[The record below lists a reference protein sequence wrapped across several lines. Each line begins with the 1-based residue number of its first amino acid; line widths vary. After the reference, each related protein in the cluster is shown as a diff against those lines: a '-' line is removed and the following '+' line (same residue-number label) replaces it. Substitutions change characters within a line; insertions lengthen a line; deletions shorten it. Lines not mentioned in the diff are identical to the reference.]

1 MSELVWIRSHVEQL
15 LESAWG
21 VCRVAPDGDGDYP
34 FRHGT
39 AACWVAVL
47 PTAPVMVRVFAHA
60 ALGLKPTLRL
70 FRELNDIERRALS
83 CSVLLEGD
91 AVVVSQTISPIG
103 LTEPVLEQALLAVGG
118 VAEDIGL
125 LLAAM
130 FGGETPYSAALAGD
144 SESAPPGSAEPF
156 SGSGP

>member
-1 MSELVWIRSHVEQL
+1 MGEVLWIRSHVEQL
-15 LESAWG
+15 LEHIWSI
-21 VCRVAPDGDGDYP
+21 CRVAPDDDGDYP
-34 FRHGT
+34 FRQGT

-60 ALGLKPTLRL
+60 ALDLKPSLRL

-83 CSVLLEGD
+83 CAVLLEGD
-91 AVVVSQTISPIG
+91 AVVVSQTVSPIG
-103 LTEPVLEQALLAVGG
+103 LTAPVLEQALHAVAG

-130 FGGETPYSAALAGD
+130 FGGETPYPPEFAGD
-144 SESAPPGSAEPF
+144 SADVPPGPAGPF
-156 SGSGP
+156 